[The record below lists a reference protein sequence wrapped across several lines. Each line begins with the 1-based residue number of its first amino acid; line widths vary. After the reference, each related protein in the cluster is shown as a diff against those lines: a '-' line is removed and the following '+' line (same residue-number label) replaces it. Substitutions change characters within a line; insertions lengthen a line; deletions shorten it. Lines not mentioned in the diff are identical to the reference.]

1 LKGKQVQHMIKR
13 KLIQEILEL
22 RGNIWNVDNLIKNDN
37 LFTYEPNSR
46 SWMLSEVKETVAI
59 MEP

>member
-1 LKGKQVQHMIKR
+1 MIKR